1 MKVGD
6 VLVVKLRKCTAFSFE
21 EMMLCI
27 QAPDSWCYHT
37 NIRECHNS
45 KNNIRRVVLLIQKTH
60 FYIALSFVS
69 FGLLLLFLLL
79 LFTWRITTSR
89 LRSISSHRYRAL
101 ALITSYICR

>member
-45 KNNIRRVVLLIQKTH
+45 KNNIRRVVYINKTH
-60 FYIALSFVS
+60 IFYICYLIICFLWTSSSSSSSSF
-69 FGLLLLFLLL
+69 
-79 LFTWRITTSR
+79 
-89 LRSISSHRYRAL
+89 YL
-101 ALITSYICR
+101 ANHYLQTQKHQ

>member
-45 KNNIRRVVLLIQKTH
+45 KITYVELYILIKH
-60 FYIALSFVS
+60 IF
-69 FGLLLLFLLL
+69 
-79 LFTWRITTSR
+79 
-89 LRSISSHRYRAL
+89 
-101 ALITSYICR
+101 